1 MTMKFLDGE
10 ARAHG
15 GSAVRDRR
23 LRKGLRLHR
32 GKRITVGFFNN
43 MGDGAYAPTEKQFLN
58 LLREVGDEFEVS
70 VRRYRLETL
79 PRGVEAAA
87 AIAASSRPSTA
98 LRRDK
103 PDALI
108 VTGAEPRAARLDGEP
123 FWRELAE
130 VVDFARDST
139 HASYFSCLAAH
150 AAVLRLDGVERRAL
164 KRKLTGV
171 FTLAAAVNHP
181 LIDGFD
187 WNVLIPHSRWNTLDA
202 DELTAK
208 GYEILT
214 RSAATGPDLFIK
226 QGRSLLTFSQGHPE
240 YDADT
245 LGKEFRRD
253 MRLYA
258 DGRRASPPLPP
269 QRYFM
274 PQTEVD
280 MMAAAFSIKPGADAD
295 LGPAPRSRFSDP
307 PPWRRVGALLARN
320 WLGLIAARKNPDIR
334 APARFGG

>member
-1 MTMKFLDGE
+1 MSVRIIDGAHNGRPPGA
-10 ARAHG
+10 ARE
-15 GSAVRDRR
+15 RR
-23 LRKGLRLHR
+23 LRKGLRRHR
-32 GKRITVGFFNN
+32 GKRITLGFFNN
-43 MGDGAYAPTEKQFLN
+43 MGDGAHAPTERQYLN
-58 LLREVGDEFEVS
+58 LLHEVGDEFEVS

-79 PRGVEAAA
+79 PRGAEAAA
-87 AIAASSRPSTA
+87 AIAATSRPSTM
-98 LRRDK
+98 LRRDR

-108 VTGAEPRAARLDGEP
+108 VTGAEPKAERLDAEP

-150 AAVLRLDGVERRAL
+150 AAVLRLDGIERRAL
-164 KRKLTGV
+164 RRKLTGV
-171 FTLAAAVNHP
+171 FTLAAALKHP

-187 WNVLIPHSRWNTLDA
+187 WNALIPHSRWNTLDEA
-202 DELTAK
+202 ELTAK

-226 QGRSLLTFSQGHPE
+226 RGKSLLTFSQGHPE

-253 MRLYA
+253 LRLYA
-258 DGRRASPPLPP
+258 EGKRANPPLPP
-269 QRYFM
+269 QSYFM
-274 PQTEVD
+274 PQTEVE
-280 MMAAAFSIKPGADAD
+280 MMAAAFRIQPGAEAE

-307 PPWRRVGALLARN
+307 PPWRRAGALLARN
-320 WLGLIAARKNPDIR
+320 WLGQIAERKNPAVH